1 MTLFFKNT
9 VGRLELEGSYNLAM
23 SRQIFEARPT
33 SLLSLDRKAF
43 SKDLLLFF
51 LLLALGKRATKRGF
65 VGQSPKSLQIR
76 PLLLTLLLKTR
87 LIQSVY
93 SETLI

>member
-1 MTLFFKNT
+1 
-9 VGRLELEGSYNLAM
+9 M

-51 LLLALGKRATKRGF
+51 LLLELGKQVTKRGF
-65 VGQSPKSLQIR
+65 VERSPKSLQIR
-76 PLLLTLLLKTR
+76 PLLLTVLLKTR

-93 SETLI
+93 SETPIYFLQELRDIPRILIICFIQTR

>member
-33 SLLSLDRKAF
+33 SLLNLDRKAF
-43 SKDLLLFF
+43 SKDLLLFL
-51 LLLALGKRATKRGF
+51 LLLALGKQVTKRGF
-65 VGQSPKSLQIR
+65 VERSPKSLQIR
-76 PLLLTLLLKTR
+76 PLLLTVLLKTR

-93 SETLI
+93 SETPI